1 MMNMKDRLYVTT
13 IKNYSFALV
22 PLALALLL
30 TGCAGTRTAYQAPAA
45 TVPAAWQQ
53 QPAPTPVAAQLPDQW
68 WRQFDDPALSQVVEF
83 ALARNNDLAAAA
95 LRVRQAQLQAGIA
108 ATALAPTVAG
118 RLSSGASRRLEGGG
132 GNATARS
139 SGASLSVSY
148 EVDLWGRVASTR
160 DAAEWAARASAE
172 DREAAAQALAG
183 TAAGLYWQLAYLN
196 QRVASGGDSLAYALR
211 TQELVRAQYD
221 AGSVSALELRE
232 AEQTVA
238 SQRAALAQLE
248 QQRVETRNA
257 IAVLMNAPPGAATLA
272 GVLPAEPQRL
282 PGTALPP
289 VAPGAPAELLAR
301 RPDLR
306 AAEARLRNVLA
317 SGDATRASYYPAL
330 SLTGELGTSST
341 SLLRLLSNPVA
352 TLGAGLSLPFL
363 RAQEMKL
370 SGQLAAAQYEEAVT
384 NFRQALYTAFADVEN
399 ALSART
405 QLLRQ
410 GEQLAL
416 QLTAAREAERLYEVR
431 YRAGSTGLRT
441 WLDAQQRRRTAEL
454 AVEENLLAQLN
465 ALAVVYRVL
474 GGGVGPMVP

>member
-1 MMNMKDRLYVTT
+1 MNMTDRLHLNTKPQSLT
-13 IKNYSFALV
+13 L
-22 PLALALLL
+22 LALALLL
-30 TGCAGTRTAYQAPAA
+30 AGCAGTRTAYQAPDA
-45 TVPAAWQQ
+45 TVPAAWER
-53 QPAPTPVAAQLPDQW
+53 PASASPAAQVPDQW
-68 WRQFDDPALSQVVEF
+68 WRQFNDPALTQVVEA

-118 RLSSGASRRLEGGG
+118 RLSSSASRRLEGGD
-132 GNATARS
+132 NATARS
-139 SGASLSVSY
+139 SGASLSASY

-160 DAAEWAARASAE
+160 DAAEWTARATAE
-172 DREAAAQALAG
+172 DREAAAQALGG
-183 TAAGLYWQLAYLN
+183 TAAGLYWQLAHLN
-196 QRVASGGDSLAYALR
+196 QRMASSSDSLAYALR
-211 TQELVRAQYD
+211 TQQLVRAQYD

-238 SQRAALAQLE
+238 SQRATLAQLE

-257 IAVLMNAPPGAATLA
+257 IAVLMNAPPGAATLSE
-272 GVLPAEPQRL
+272 VLPTEPQRL
-282 PGTALPP
+282 PDAALPA
-289 VAPGAPAELLAR
+289 VAAGAPSELLAR

-317 SGDATRASYYPAL
+317 SGDATHASYYPAL

-352 TLGAGLSLPFL
+352 TLGAGLTLPFL

-370 SGQLAAAQYEEAVT
+370 AGQLATAQYEEAVT

-410 GEQLAL
+410 GEQLVL
-416 QLTAAREAERLYEVR
+416 QLAAAGEAERLYEVR

-441 WLDAQQRRRTAEL
+441 WLDAQERRRAAQL
-454 AVEENLLAQLN
+454 AVLENRLAQLN
-465 ALAVVYRVL
+465 TLATVYRVL
-474 GGGVGPMVP
+474 GGGLVAGQPPA

>member
-1 MMNMKDRLYVTT
+1 MMNMKDRLQVMT
-13 IKNYSFALV
+13 IKKSSFALV
-22 PLALALLL
+22 PLALALLA
-30 TGCAGTRTAYQAPAA
+30 GCSGTRTAYQAPGVN
-45 TVPAAWQQ
+45 VPAAWEQQ
-53 QPAPTPVAAQLPDQW
+53 QATIFAQLPDQW
-68 WRQFDDPALSQVVEF
+68 WRQFDDPALSQVVES

-95 LRVRQAQLQAGIA
+95 LRVRQAQLQAGITA
-108 ATALAPTVAG
+108 AGLGPIVAG
-118 RLSSGASRRLEGGG
+118 RLSSGASRRLDGG
-132 GNATARS
+132 GNSTVRS
-139 SGASLSVSY
+139 SGASLSASY

-160 DAAEWAARASAE
+160 DAAEWAARATAE

-183 TAAGLYWQLAYLN
+183 TSAGLYWQLAYLN
-196 QRVASGGDSLAYALR
+196 QRVASGGDSLAYAQR
-211 TQELVRAQYD
+211 TQELVRSQYD

-272 GVLPAEPQRL
+272 EVLPTEPQRL
-282 PGTALPP
+282 PEAALPP
-289 VAPGAPAELLAR
+289 VAAGAPAELLSR

-330 SLTGELGTSST
+330 SLTGDLGTSST

-384 NFRQALYTAFADVEN
+384 NFRQTLYTALADVEN

-410 GEQLAL
+410 GEQLTL

-431 YRAGSTGLRT
+431 YRAGATGLRT

-454 AVEENLLAQLN
+454 AVQENQLAQLN
-465 ALAVVYRVL
+465 ALATLYRVL
-474 GGGVGPMVP
+474 GGAVVPEGR

>member
-1 MMNMKDRLYVTT
+1 MNMKDRLHVTT
-13 IKNYSFALV
+13 IKKTSFALV

-30 TGCAGTRTAYQAPAA
+30 AGCAGTRTAYQAPGA

-53 QPAPTPVAAQLPDQW
+53 QQPSASATAQLPDQW
-68 WRQFDDPALSQVVEF
+68 WRQFGDPALSQVVES

-118 RLSSGASRRLEGGG
+118 RLSSSASRRLEGGS
-132 GNATARS
+132 NATARS
-139 SGASLSVSY
+139 SGASLSASY

-196 QRVASGGDSLAYALR
+196 QRVGSGGDSLAYALR

-221 AGSVSALELRE
+221 AGAVSALELRE

-257 IAVLMNAPPGAATLA
+257 IAVLMNAPPGATTLA
-272 GVLPAEPQRL
+272 EVLPAEPQRL
-282 PGTALPP
+282 PEAALPA
-289 VAPGAPAELLAR
+289 VAAGAPAELLAR

-352 TLGAGLSLPFL
+352 SLGAGLSLPFL

-370 SGQLAAAQYEEAVT
+370 SGQLATAQYEEAVT

-454 AVEENLLAQLN
+454 AVEENRLAQLN

-474 GGGVGPMVP
+474 GGGVGPAVP

>member
-1 MMNMKDRLYVTT
+1 MNMQDRLHVTT
-13 IKNYSFALV
+13 KPPSLHLL

-30 TGCAGTRTAYQAPAA
+30 AGCAGTRTAYQAPAA

-53 QPAPTPVAAQLPDQW
+53 QQASPSSAAQLPDQW
-68 WRQFDDPALSQVVEF
+68 WRQFGDPALSQVVES

-118 RLSSGASRRLEGGG
+118 RLSNSASRRLEGSD
-132 GNATARS
+132 NATARS
-139 SGASLSVSY
+139 SGASLSASY

-196 QRVASGGDSLAYALR
+196 QRVTSGADSLAYALR

-289 VAPGAPAELLAR
+289 VAAGAPAELLAR

-352 TLGAGLSLPFL
+352 ALGAGLSLPFL

-410 GEQLAL
+410 GEQLSL
-416 QLTAAREAERLYEVR
+416 QLTAARESERLYEVR
-431 YRAGSTGLRT
+431 YRAGSTGLRS

-474 GGGVGPMVP
+474 GGGIAAIGR